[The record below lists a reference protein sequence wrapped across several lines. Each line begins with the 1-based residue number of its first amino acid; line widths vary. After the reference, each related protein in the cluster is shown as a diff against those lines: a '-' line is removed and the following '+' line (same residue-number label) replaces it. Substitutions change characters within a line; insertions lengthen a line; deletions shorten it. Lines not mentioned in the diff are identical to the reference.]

1 MDLGCGVLGGTA
13 AMSEDTG
20 AAGAG
25 PGMGLSGAIGG
36 PTSFGGGMLCSGTLG
51 MFVFGFLGAE
61 SMTDFLGVKSPT
73 ATNGAA
79 SSVGDSGLMSGL

>member
-1 MDLGCGVLGGTA
+1 
-13 AMSEDTG
+13 
-20 AAGAG
+20 
-25 PGMGLSGAIGG
+25 
-36 PTSFGGGMLCSGTLG
+36 MLCSGTLG